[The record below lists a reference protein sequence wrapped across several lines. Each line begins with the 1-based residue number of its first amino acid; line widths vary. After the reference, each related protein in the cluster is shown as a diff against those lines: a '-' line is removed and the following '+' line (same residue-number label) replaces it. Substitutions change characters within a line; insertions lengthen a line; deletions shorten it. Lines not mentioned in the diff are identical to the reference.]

1 MSQGKKH
8 VPNGHVYLIALG
20 GNLPSQV
27 GSPRETLTRA
37 MQSLREYKLVVKEMS
52 RFFQTPAFPAGN
64 GPDYVNAAA
73 IIEPVGPWP
82 ADPADGCQKMLEAL
96 HAVEHA
102 FGRTRDT
109 RWGQRT
115 LDLDLIAAGDVV
127 LPDRATHHAWVEL
140 PSDQQTLRAPEEL
153 IVPHPRMQDRAFVLV
168 PLGDIA
174 ADWVHPVTG
183 LTVAGMIAGLHAN
196 DVESVVALTQRGPS
210 ESGLPI

>member
-1 MSQGKKH
+1 MSQEKKH
-8 VPNGHVYLIALG
+8 IPPGQIYLIALG

-37 MQSLREYKLVVKEMS
+37 LQSLREYNLVVKEMS

-73 IIEPVGPWP
+73 IIEPTEPW
-82 ADPADGCQKMLEAL
+82 AMDTVAACQKVLEAL
-96 HAVEHA
+96 HAVEHR

-127 LPDRATHHAWVEL
+127 LPDQATHQAWVDL
-140 PSDQQTLRAPEEL
+140 PSDQQTLRAPDEL
-153 IVPHPRMQDRAFVLV
+153 IVPHPRLQDRAFVLV
-168 PLGDIA
+168 PLADIA
-174 ADWVHPVTG
+174 PDWTHPVTRM
-183 LTVAGMIAGLHAN
+183 TVSGMIAALPEG
-196 DVESVVALTQRGPS
+196 DVETVIALD
-210 ESGLPI
+210 